1 MTLVFT
7 SWHMKFPS
15 DMNIILIGMPGSG
28 KSTVGVILAKSL
40 GVDFIDTDLLIQH
53 REKRLLQDIIDKDG
67 IEYFLDRECD
77 AVLNTSCDNAV
88 IATGG
93 SVIFREE
100 AMLHLKKNGTVI
112 FLDVSV
118 KELERRLS
126 NIKTRGVAAEKG
138 ETVEDI
144 YNKRFSLYK
153 KFADIS
159 IDADSLSCEQTVN
172 IICEKLKK

>member
-1 MTLVFT
+1 M
-7 SWHMKFPS
+7 S
-15 DMNIILIGMPGSG
+15 IILIGMPGSG

-40 GVDFIDTDLLIQH
+40 GVDFIDTDLLIQR

-67 IEYFLDRECD
+67 IDFFLDRERD
-77 AVLNTSCDNAV
+77 AILSVKEENAV

-93 SVIFREE
+93 SVILRED
-100 AMLHLKKNGTVI
+100 AMTHLKDLGTVI

-118 KELERRLS
+118 KELQKRLS

-138 ETVEDI
+138 ESVNDI

-153 KFADIS
+153 KYADFTV
-159 IDADSLSCEQTVN
+159 DADALSCEQTVN
-172 IICEKLKK
+172 TICESINKN

>member
-1 MTLVFT
+1 M
-7 SWHMKFPS
+7 S
-15 DMNIILIGMPGSG
+15 IILIGMPGSG

-40 GVDFIDTDLLIQH
+40 GVDFIDTDLLIQR

-67 IEYFLDRECD
+67 IDFFLDRERD
-77 AVLNTSCDNAV
+77 AILSVKEENAV

-93 SVIFREE
+93 SAILRED
-100 AMLHLKKNGTVI
+100 AMTHLKDLGTVI

-118 KELERRLS
+118 KELQKRLS

-138 ETVEDI
+138 ESVNDI

-153 KFADIS
+153 KYADFTV
-159 IDADSLSCEQTVN
+159 DADALSCEQTVN
-172 IICEKLKK
+172 TICESINKN

>member
-1 MTLVFT
+1 
-7 SWHMKFPS
+7 
-15 DMNIILIGMPGSG
+15 MNIILIGMPGSG

-40 GVDFIDTDLLIQH
+40 GVDFIDTDLLIQR

-67 IEYFLDRECD
+67 IDFFLDRERD
-77 AVLNTSCDNAV
+77 AILSVKEENAV

-93 SVIFREE
+93 SVILREE
-100 AMLHLKKNGTVI
+100 AMTHLKGLGTVI

-118 KELERRLS
+118 NELQKRLS

-138 ETVEDI
+138 ESVNDI

-153 KFADIS
+153 KYADFTV
-159 IDADSLSCEQTVN
+159 DADALSCEQTVN
-172 IICEKLKK
+172 TICKSINKN

>member
-1 MTLVFT
+1 
-7 SWHMKFPS
+7 
-15 DMNIILIGMPGSG
+15 MNIILIGMPGSG

-40 GVDFIDTDLLIQH
+40 GVDFIDTDLLIQR

-67 IEYFLDRECD
+67 IDFFLDRERD
-77 AVLNTSCDNAV
+77 AILSVKEENAV

-93 SVIFREE
+93 SVILREE
-100 AMLHLKKNGTVI
+100 AMTHLKRLGTVI

-118 KELERRLS
+118 NELQKRLS

-138 ETVEDI
+138 ESVNDI

-153 KFADIS
+153 KYADFTV
-159 IDADSLSCEQTVN
+159 DADALSCEQTVN
-172 IICEKLKK
+172 TICKSINKN

>member
-1 MTLVFT
+1 
-7 SWHMKFPS
+7 MKFPS

-53 REKRLLQDIIDKDG
+53 REHRLLQDIIDKDG
-67 IEYFLDRECD
+67 IDFFLDRERD
-77 AVLNTSCDNAV
+77 AVLCVDCDNAV

-93 SVIFREE
+93 SVILREE
-100 AMLHLKKNGTVI
+100 AMLHLKKSGTVI

-118 KELERRLS
+118 SELESRLS

-138 ETVEDI
+138 ETVKDI
-144 YNKRFSLYK
+144 YNKRISLYK
-153 KFADIS
+153 KYADITVN
-159 IDADSLSCEQTVN
+159 ADSLSREETVN
-172 IICEKLKK
+172 IICEYLKK

>member
-1 MTLVFT
+1 
-7 SWHMKFPS
+7 
-15 DMNIILIGMPGSG
+15 MPGSG

-40 GVDFIDTDLLIQH
+40 GVDFIDTDLLIQR

-67 IEYFLDRECD
+67 IDFFLDRERD
-77 AVLNTSCDNAV
+77 AILSVKEENAV

-93 SVIFREE
+93 SVILREE
-100 AMLHLKKNGTVI
+100 AMTHLKRLGTVI

-118 KELERRLS
+118 NELQKRLS

-138 ETVEDI
+138 ESVNDI

-153 KFADIS
+153 KYADFTV
-159 IDADSLSCEQTVN
+159 DADALSCEQTVN
-172 IICEKLKK
+172 TICKSINKN